1 VTGVVEGVTRLGLE
15 LYVLVASDGDQ
26 LHVYSTDFQLL
37 RTISVVGLSS
47 TGVCDV
53 ASCRQNNRLYLS
65 NMDKNLIHVVVPKP
79 LRNKKTKILSWNKNT
94 NWNVVVP
101 KPLRNKKTKILS
113 SNKNTNWTLADR
125 PCGLSVMR
133 TGCTNSYC
141 TVLFTSLSLFYSL
154 FNANVQW

>member
-1 VTGVVEGVTRLGLE
+1 MHSLPVTGVVQGVTRLGLE

-37 RTISVVGLSS
+37 RAISVVGLSS

-65 NMDKNLIHVVVPKP
+65 NMDKNLIH
-79 LRNKKTKILSWNKNT
+79 
-94 NWNVVVP
+94 VVVP

-154 FNANVQW
+154 FNANVMYYVC